1 MTRSCALGA
10 DTGISKSEVSRICAD
25 LDAEVAAFRDRSLK
39 DTTYPY
45 VFLDATYCKARVN
58 HRVVSQAIV
67 VAVGVSAD
75 GRREVLGMDVGD
87 SEDGAFWT
95 AFLRSLKARKL
106 NGVQLVISDAHAGL
120 KQAIAAVF
128 IGASWQRC
136 RVHFMRNVLAVVPKG
151 NAEMVAA
158 AIRTIFAQPDGAHVL
173 EQFEVIT
180 GMLGRQLPKVET
192 MMREAKDDLLA
203 FTAFP
208 QAHWRQ
214 IWSTNPLERT
224 NKEIRR
230 RTDVVGVLPNPEALL
245 RLAGAVLVEQH
256 DEWAASDRRYFS
268 EQSMALITAS
278 SNENEGHLTPPELM
292 TA

>member
-1 MTRSCALGA
+1 M
-10 DTGISKSEVSRICAD
+10 SRICKD
-25 LDAEVAAFRDRSLK
+25 LDTEVAAFRDRSLK

-95 AFLRSLKARKL
+95 AFLRGLKTRGL
-106 NGVQLVISDAHAGL
+106 TGVQLVVSDAHAGL
-120 KQAIAAVF
+120 KQAIGTVF
-128 IGASWQRC
+128 IGAAWQRC
-136 RVHFMRNVLAVVPKG
+136 RVHFMRNVFAVVPKG

-158 AIRTIFAQPDGAHVL
+158 AIRTIFAQPDAASVR
-173 EQFEVIT
+173 EQFDEIAT
-180 GMLGRQLPKVET
+180 KLERMLPKVAA
-192 MMREAKDDLLA
+192 MMRDAKDDLLA
-203 FTAFP
+203 FTGFP

-214 IWSTNPLERT
+214 LWSTNPLERT
-224 NKEIRR
+224 NEEIKR
-230 RTDVVGVLPNPEALL
+230 RTDVVGVFPNPAGLL
-245 RLAGAVLVEQH
+245 RLAGSVLIEQH
-256 DEWAASDRRYFS
+256 DEWAVSDRRYFS
-268 EQSMALITAS
+268 ERSMALLTTAS
-278 SNENEGHLTPPELM
+278 TDEIEGQVTTPKLM